1 MPVHTDK
8 RGSDDARMLPDVDTD
23 DGDVRGEDGILVL
36 GGDDLDL
43 AIRLVVG
50 LREARM
56 TGQGEGNDTFE
67 DQRWTHDPSPSRS
80 LNGSGLG
87 VDLLFQSVDTTEITF
102 D

>member
-8 RGSDDARMLPDVDTD
+8 RGSDDARMLPDIDTD

-50 LREARM
+50 LREVR
-56 TGQGEGNDTFE
+56 TPSQGDGSDIFE
-67 DQRWTHDPSPSRS
+67 DRRWTHDPSPSGS

-87 VDLLFQSVDTTEITF
+87 VDLLFQPIDTTEITF